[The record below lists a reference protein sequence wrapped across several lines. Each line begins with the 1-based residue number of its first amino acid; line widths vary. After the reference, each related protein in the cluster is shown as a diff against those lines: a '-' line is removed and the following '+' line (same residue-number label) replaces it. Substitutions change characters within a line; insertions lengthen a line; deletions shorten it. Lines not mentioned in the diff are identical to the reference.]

1 MNGEESLWVVETEV
15 EKMGAKLAFENQDLG
30 RMKGNTLC
38 QVQDF
43 VGGERSMGYMIGN
56 KLSYGKEMEEVGKR
70 YIREKKIKEN
80 KLPYTVE
87 LPSEDEKDE
96 KDQEEEVREGKV

>member
-30 RMKGNTLC
+30 RMKWNTLC

-43 VGGERSMGYMIGN
+43 AGGERSMGYMIGN

-87 LPSEDEKDE
+87 LPSEDENDE